1 MARAGRTSRRITWM
15 RKTRSARTR
24 SSAARSRDCFSF
36 LLFFRLRSRAASDWA
51 LRQTKFIALTNRQRS
66 HLDRSASVAHAAEAV
81 LRHHR
86 SRGEIRRPVH
96 PPALPQL
103 SLTQDGQIPLQKT
116 YNLQNLV
123 PYSWPTDLWLFTE
136 SAHCSKSNRST
147 SSIRSQSLTLT
158 VTPQRLRASPNREG
172 GQPFR

>member
-86 SRGEIRRPVH
+86 SRGAFRYLSQASRRRSILC
-96 PPALPQL
+96 ARLP
-103 SLTQDGQIPLQKT
+103 G
-116 YNLQNLV
+116 
-123 PYSWPTDLWLFTE
+123 LFKK
-136 SAHCSKSNRST
+136 A
-147 SSIRSQSLTLT
+147 SSIANSAPSPSL
-158 VTPQRLRASPNREG
+158 P
-172 GQPFR
+172 